1 VIFEDILI
9 GDQIYLKQL
18 LVMDV
23 DETYVNWLNDPII
36 NKHLEVRHNP
46 STLLQQM
53 KYVSEC
59 IESKNKLI
67 CGIFSMENKL
77 IGTLKLSFL
86 NSHTAEIGIMIGEK
100 SMQGIGV
107 GKNTI
112 SLVKK
117 WAKENDVLKLTA
129 GYEVNNIASAKL
141 FESSGFKKLEA
152 ISKPLLT
159 NQTILIERV
168 TLDLANVC

>member
-1 VIFEDILI
+1 MTFEDILI

-18 LVMDV
+18 LILDV
-23 DETYVNWLNDPII
+23 DETYVNWLNDPKI

-46 STLLQQM
+46 PTLLEQI

-59 IESKNKLI
+59 IESKNKLLF
-67 CGIFSMENKL
+67 GIFLMENKL
-77 IGTLKLSFL
+77 IGTLKLSFI
-86 NSHTAEIGIMIGEK
+86 NSRTAEIGIMIGEK

-112 SLVKK
+112 SLIIK
-117 WAKENDVLKLTA
+117 WAKENNLLKLTA
-129 GYEVNNIASAKL
+129 GYEVKNIASAKL
-141 FESSGFKKLEA
+141 FESLGFKKLEA

-168 TLDLANVC
+168 VLDLANVC

>member
-1 VIFEDILI
+1 M
-9 GDQIYLKQL
+9 
-18 LVMDV
+18 VMDV

-46 STLLQQM
+46 PTLLQQM

-59 IESKNKLI
+59 IESKDKLI
-67 CGIFSMENKL
+67 CGIFSMENRL

-112 SLVKK
+112 SLIKK
-117 WAKENDVLKLTA
+117 WSKENNLSKLTA
-129 GYEVNNIASAKL
+129 GYEVKNIASAKL
-141 FESSGFKKLEA
+141 FDSLGFKKIETIL
-152 ISKPLLT
+152 KPLLT

-168 TLDLANVC
+168 ALDLANVC